1 MNHAFFKAGLAVFS
15 RLPWGQPIFEIIEQM
30 DTLLEDYRKRLQATM
45 EAINKLKFK
54 DNANPEYLKLTIKA
68 GCYKI
73 MIAELENALGNQ
85 LSYNQ

>member
-1 MNHAFFKAGLAVFS
+1 M
-15 RLPWGQPIFEIIEQM
+15 E
-30 DTLLEDYRKRLQATM
+30 TLLDDYKKKLQATT
-45 EAINKLKFK
+45 EAISKLKFK